1 MYFDPLLH
9 IKLAQAITE
18 RETQH
23 AEEVSNLLEKL
34 MTVKRINEDL
44 KQALREVMAKPAVG
58 DLILIE
64 AFVRG
69 VAEEPSIGGGR
80 HA

>member
-1 MYFDPLLH
+1 MYVDPLMH

-23 AEEVSNLLEKL
+23 AEEVNNLREKW
-34 MTVKRINEDL
+34 MTTKRINEDL

-58 DLILIE
+58 DRMLIE

-69 VAEEPSIGGGR
+69 VAEEPSIGGR
-80 HA
+80 HG